1 MPTYLG
7 GTDGVGG
14 VGRWRRH
21 SRARRPVVMQSIAGR
36 QQSVFRTGLRVQ
48 GWSTHQ
54 PAKAASRPKSM
65 PAFAGAASG
74 LAATSCCAGERLAT
88 RLSTAPPRRRSAGR
102 AAVSLR
108 EQRWRGCAHTGLLTM
123 AGACVHEGAGLLGG
137 GAGGECENGDNA
149 EHLSEVAAGT
159 EGGGATKRGEIK
171 RRPVRGVAAAE
182 LILCAS
188 KKAAPAA
195 TASLPE
201 TYTGSIK
208 RSVNASKTHEG
219 EQNDGGPAGHMA
231 GGRARGW
238 GGGRRLG
245 RGGASAPPTVCAS
258 TWHTARPVASNTRPA
273 LSEAHA
279 VHTITLL
286 CPACQ
291 PPTSWGG
298 DTATTPGFSS

>member
-1 MPTYLG
+1 
-7 GTDGVGG
+7 
-14 VGRWRRH
+14 
-21 SRARRPVVMQSIAGR
+21 
-36 QQSVFRTGLRVQ
+36 
-48 GWSTHQ
+48 
-54 PAKAASRPKSM
+54 M
-65 PAFAGAASG
+65 PAFAGASSG

-159 EGGGATKRGEIK
+159 EGGGATKRGEINK
-171 RRPVRGVAAAE
+171 KAGPGCRRGKTHSLRVGE
-182 LILCAS
+182 
-188 KKAAPAA
+188 KAAPAA

-208 RSVNASKTHEG
+208 RSVNASNTHEG

-245 RGGASAPPTVCAS
+245 RGGASAPPAAS
-258 TWHTARPVASNTRPA
+258 RHSVRIHTWHTAPGRKQHTPCSQRGACGAHDHTAVPGVPA
-273 LSEAHA
+273 PHQL
-279 VHTITLL
+279 
-286 CPACQ
+286 
-291 PPTSWGG
+291 GG
-298 DTATTPGFSS
+298 GHTATTPGFSS